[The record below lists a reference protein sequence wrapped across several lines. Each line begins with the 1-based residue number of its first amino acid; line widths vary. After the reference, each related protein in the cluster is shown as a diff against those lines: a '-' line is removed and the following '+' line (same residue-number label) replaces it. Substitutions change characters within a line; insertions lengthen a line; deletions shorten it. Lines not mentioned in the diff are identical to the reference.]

1 MSGVFHSKLVVGTKL
16 GNGHF
21 GEVYEADDPV
31 HGKIAVK
38 IITRDKA
45 MHPSEVN
52 DDAKWEVR
60 KASIHKEAQF
70 LSRAT
75 HRNVVPVH
83 SINETPDGNSVQICM
98 AYCPGGSYQSVFD
111 KAPMAL
117 LAARKLGTEVLLGL
131 GALHTRGMLHRDI
144 KPGNI
149 LCDAAGVAQISDFGL
164 VTDDL
169 ILGYGSQAG
178 YSDHIAFE
186 VWQGGATSIKSDI
199 WAFGMTMF
207 RMLHGKTWYE
217 EAPSPQRIVQLGNF
231 ADTLK
236 WLPHIPPNWRRSI
249 RAMLRDD
256 PAKRFQNSAQAMNA
270 MSALATSPEWTVN
283 VAPELVRWE
292 LLSRTRKNVVE
303 WHRESARKHRWSAW
317 SEPLGISGRK
327 MTLGGSNGTIGRSQA
342 VAELEGYFRS

>member
-1 MSGVFHSKLVVGTKL
+1 MTNTFHSKLVVGAKL

-21 GEVYEADDPV
+21 GEVYEAQDLV

-38 IITRDKA
+38 IIARDKA
-45 MHPSEVN
+45 MDPSEVG
-52 DDAKWEVR
+52 DDAKWALR
-60 KASIHKEAQF
+60 KAAIHKEAQF

-98 AYCPGGSYQSVFD
+98 AFCPGGSYQAVFE
-111 KAPMAL
+111 KGPMP
-117 LAARKLGTEVLLGL
+117 LASARKLGTEVLLGL

-149 LCDAAGVAQISDFGL
+149 LCDATGVAQISDFGL

-186 VWQGGATSIKSDI
+186 IWQGGPTSVKSDI

-207 RMLHGKTWYE
+207 RMLHGECWYD
-217 EAPSPQRIVQLGNF
+217 EAPSPQRIVELGSF

-236 WLPHIPPNWRRSI
+236 WLPHIPPNWRRAI
-249 RAMLRDD
+249 RSMLRDD
-256 PAKRFQNSAQAMNA
+256 PSQRLQNSAQALNA
-270 MSALATSPEWTVN
+270 MSSLSTTPEWTVN
-283 VAPELVRWE
+283 VTPHLVRWE
-292 LLSRTRKNVVE
+292 RASKSRKNLVE
-303 WHRESARKHRWSAW
+303 WHRDSQRKHHWTAW
-317 SEPLGISGRK
+317 SEPLDSGRK
-327 MTLGGSNGTIGRSQA
+327 KTLGGSIGVVGRTQA
-342 VAELEGYFRS
+342 VAELESYFRG

>member
-1 MSGVFHSKLVVGTKL
+1 MTDTFHSKLAVGKKL

-21 GEVYEADDPV
+21 GEVYEGEDPV

-38 IITRDKA
+38 IIARDKA
-45 MHPSEVN
+45 MSPSEVK
-52 DDAKWEVR
+52 DDAKWATR
-60 KASIHKEAQF
+60 KAAIHKEAQF

-98 AYCPGGSYQSVFD
+98 SFCPGGSYQDAFE
-111 KAPMAL
+111 KGPMTLA
-117 LAARKLGTEVLLGL
+117 AARKLGTEVLMGL
-131 GALHTRGMLHRDI
+131 GALHSRGMLHRDI

-149 LCDAAGVAQISDFGL
+149 LCDATGVAQISDFGL

-186 VWQGGATSIKSDI
+186 IWNGGATSIRSDI

-207 RMLHGKTWYE
+207 RMLHGECWYDD
-217 EAPSPQRIVQLGNF
+217 APSPQRIVQLGNF
-231 ADTLK
+231 SDTLK
-236 WLPHIPPNWRRSI
+236 WLPHIPANWRRAI

-256 PAKRFQNSAQAMNA
+256 PSQRVQNSLQALNA
-270 MSALATSPEWTVN
+270 MSTLTITPEWIVD

-292 LLSRTRKNVVE
+292 RTSKSRRNVVE
-303 WHRESARKHRWSAW
+303 WHRDSPRKHRWSAW
-317 SEPLGISGRK
+317 SEPLDSGRK
-327 MTLGGSNGTIGRSQA
+327 MTLGGSDGAVGRTQA
-342 VAELEGYFRS
+342 VAELEKYFRA

>member
-1 MSGVFHSKLVVGTKL
+1 MTGIFHSKLKVGDKL

-38 IITRDKA
+38 IIARTKA

-52 DDAKWEVR
+52 DDAKWELR
-60 KASIHKEAQF
+60 KAAIHKEAQF

-98 AYCPGGSYQSVFD
+98 AFCPGGSYQTNFE
-111 KAPMAL
+111 KGPMPLFAV
-117 LAARKLGTEVLLGL
+117 RKLGTEVLLGL
-131 GALHTRGMLHRDI
+131 SALHARGMLHRDI

-186 VWQGGATSIKSDI
+186 IWQGGATSTKSDI

-207 RMLHGKTWYE
+207 RMLHGKSWYE
-217 EAPSPQRIVQLGNF
+217 EAPSPQRIVKLGKF

-236 WLPHIPPNWRRSI
+236 WLPHIPANWRRAI
-249 RAMLRDD
+249 RTMLRDD
-256 PAKRFQNSAQAMNA
+256 PGLRFQNSTQAMNA
-270 MSALATSPEWTVN
+270 MSALAIAPAWSVD
-283 VAPELVRWE
+283 VSPELVRWE
-292 LLSRTRKNVVE
+292 LLSKTRKNVVE
-303 WHRESARKHRWSAW
+303 WYRESPRRHRWSAW
-317 SEPLGISGRK
+317 SDPLG
-327 MTLGGSNGTIGRSQA
+327 TGRSKTLAGSSGTVGRTQA
-342 VAELEGYFRS
+342 VAELERYFRS